1 MHPIISRHQAELE
14 AALTAAAGELASIRT
29 GRANPSVLDHI
40 VVLAYGATMPLRQLA
55 SITVPD
61 ARVMLISPWDK
72 GVAKDIERAI
82 VEAQLG
88 LNPVSDGSGIRLV
101 VPQLT
106 SETRAEL
113 LKLAHGKIEAA
124 KVKLRTVRDKVR
136 ELITRAERAGE
147 MTQDD
152 RYAALAELDDV
163 VKAKTAEL
171 AEIGERKAKEI
182 STI

>member
-1 MHPIISRHQAELE
+1 MISRHQPELD
-14 AALTAAAGELASIRT
+14 AALAAAGSELASIRT

-55 SITVPD
+55 SVTVPD
-61 ARVMLISPWDK
+61 ARVILITPWDK
-72 GVAKDIERAI
+72 SVAKDIERAI

-113 LKLAHGKIEAA
+113 LKLVHGKIESAR
-124 KVKLRTVRDKVR
+124 VRLRTVRDHVR
-136 ELITRAERAGE
+136 DEITRAQRAGE
-147 MTQDD
+147 LTEDD

-171 AEIGERKAKEI
+171 TEMSERKVKEI